1 MKAERF
7 WRFNKQDKIEIDER
21 GLVKFLEQLG
31 YASYYTMSN
40 KTSEPVYVFRSGY
53 IVESIIPSR
62 IHTDTIR
69 ALASGIIDEDIL
81 PPATRNDVL
90 SKLMGSKMILKKE
103 VTLALTELDKPMKSD
118 TKDSAYFFYR
128 NNAVKVTRDIIQLLP
143 TDQLDFYVWKSQI
156 IDRDFELIDL
166 ETIIAKSEYYK
177 FLMNVSMRPVN
188 GKLEYDP
195 ERMNNLF
202 RLQGYLLH
210 DYKDRANPRAVV
222 LMDVSDKGEPSGRTG
237 KGLIIDGISQLKKT
251 IKEDGKSFKDDN
263 RFKFSLVTID
273 SKVVYLDD
281 VPEKFNF
288 ENFFSVISEGISV
301 ELKFVNKFYIPYDFS
316 PKIAISTNYAIT
328 GRGSSNEA
336 RKYEYELSNFY
347 SEKHTPSDDFGH
359 LLFYAWDSY
368 QWNMFD
374 YLMMYSVQEYLDKG
388 VASSVCINDKY
399 NKLLAETG
407 KQFTDWITT
416 FDLNYKFRYEK
427 AVLYRDYVNHCEGC
441 PDVNRLMFCK
451 RLQVY
456 AKIYGIKTTESHS
469 GYERYIEFAVV

>member
-1 MKAERF
+1 MRAEPF
-7 WRFNKQDKIEIDER
+7 WKFNKQDKIEIDER
-21 GLVKFLEQLG
+21 GLVQFLGQLG
-31 YASYYTMSN
+31 YASYYTITN
-40 KTSEPVYVFRSGY
+40 KTSEPLYVFRSGY

-62 IHTDTIR
+62 IHTETIR
-69 ALASGIIDEDIL
+69 ALESGIIDEDIL
-81 PPATRNDVL
+81 PPDTRNKLV
-90 SKLMGSKMILKKE
+90 SKLMSSKMILKKE
-103 VTLALTELDKPMKSD
+103 VTLTLTVLDKSMKSD
-118 TKDSAYFFYR
+118 TTDSAYFFFR
-128 NNAVKVTRDIIQLLP
+128 NNAVKVSRDIIQILP
-143 TDQLDFYVWKSQI
+143 ADKLDFYVWESQI
-156 IDRDFELIDL
+156 IDRDFELMDL
-166 ETIIAKSEYYK
+166 ETIMAKSEYYK
-177 FLMNVSMRPVN
+177 FLMNVSMRPAN
-188 GKLEYDP
+188 GKLEHDP
-195 ERMNNLF
+195 ERLNNLL

-237 KGLIIDGISQLKKT
+237 KGLIIDGISKLKKT

-288 ENFFSVISEGISV
+288 ENFFSVISEGISI
-301 ELKFVNKFYIPYDFS
+301 ELKFINKFYIPYDFS
-316 PKIAISTNYAIT
+316 PKIAISTNYAVK

-336 RKYEYELSNFY
+336 RKYEYELSKFY

-359 LLFYAWDSY
+359 LLFYGWDSY

-388 VASSVCINDKY
+388 VAPSVCMNDKY
-399 NKLLAETG
+399 NKLMAETG

-416 FDLNYKFRYEK
+416 FDLKYNFRYEK
-427 AVLYRDYVNHCEGC
+427 SALYRDYVNHCEGC
-441 PDVNRLMFCK
+441 PDVNRLRFCK

-456 AKIYGIKTTESHS
+456 AKIYGLKTTESHS
-469 GYERYIEFAVV
+469 GFERYIEFAEE